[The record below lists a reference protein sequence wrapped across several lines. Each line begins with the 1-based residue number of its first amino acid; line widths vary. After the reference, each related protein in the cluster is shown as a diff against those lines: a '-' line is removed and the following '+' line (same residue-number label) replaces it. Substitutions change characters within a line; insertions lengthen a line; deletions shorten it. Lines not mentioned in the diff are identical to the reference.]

1 GLLVSYLL
9 PRLDWGLLWMIASL
23 AGLYLAR
30 PRALSQLFPPK
41 LEWTILVVVILAVTT
56 GALFSGG
63 RNENPWLFF
72 ISIGGAW
79 ATVPDTEAI
88 SVLMGAAFPL
98 AIASYP
104 LAKLTNNWVGGALA
118 GLLSALVI
126 ISEGGERVGA
136 VLGAAGAVAIAA
148 LPGEGSLRLVRHL
161 ILVAWWSRVAGRFSS
176 GATAVAVGIGFTLV
190 ALGCELFWK
199 RYRVGAST

>member
-1 GLLVSYLL
+1 MSYLL
-9 PRLDWGLLWMIASL
+9 PRLDWGFFWMAASL
-23 AGLYLAR
+23 AALYLTR
-30 PRALSQLFPPK
+30 PRALGQLFPSKP
-41 LEWTILVVVILAVTT
+41 EWTILVVVVVLAVTT
-56 GALFSGG
+56 GALFSDG
-63 RNENPWLFF
+63 RKENPWLFF

-104 LAKLTNNWVGGALA
+104 LSKLTNNWVGGALA
-118 GLLSALVI
+118 GLLGALVVV
-126 ISEGGERVGA
+126 SEAGGRAGA
-136 VLGAAGAVAIAA
+136 VVGAAGAIAVAA

-176 GATAVAVGIGFTLV
+176 GAAAVAMGVGFTLV
-190 ALGCELFWK
+190 ALGCELFWR
-199 RYRVGAST
+199 RYRERASS